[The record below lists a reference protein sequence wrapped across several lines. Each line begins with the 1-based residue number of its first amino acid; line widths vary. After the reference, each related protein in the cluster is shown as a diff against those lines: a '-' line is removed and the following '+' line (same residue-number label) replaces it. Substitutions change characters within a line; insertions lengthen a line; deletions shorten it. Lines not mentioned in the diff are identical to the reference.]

1 MTMTAERSN
10 QDDAS
15 HSTRRAHSTP
25 SRSIF
30 AVPTPIKQLFD
41 CFPLLTYSPNDLPQR
56 APRHR
61 DAHTLF
67 VFATEQQATDGA
79 PSYNPVC
86 LKWQVST
93 QEAYLKFS
101 GIKYRTVS
109 SNNHASPSG
118 VLPFLLPASTETSKP
133 PPPVS
138 SAKLQRWAMNNTARA
153 VEEPGDLRSSD
164 KKGLGKVSHLLEAL
178 RCRLIQ
184 VQLYSVYLS
193 SNATSLAEPLYIL
206 PTSSNAFVRLLTAAD
221 LRRAAE
227 NELLKFSAII
237 DAAELHRQAEE
248 AFEALETVLG
258 NDSWFFGASQPGLFD
273 ASVFAYTHLLMD
285 GNLGDA
291 WVDTRLR
298 DALLKCK
305 NLTSH
310 RDRIIA
316 SCFPDFGTSEL
327 LR

>member
-1 MTMTAERSN
+1 MPNAVSQMTMTAERSN

-86 LKWQVST
+86 LKWQ
-93 QEAYLKFS
+93 AYLKFS

-153 VEEPGDLRSSD
+153 VEEPGDLRYEAYLS
-164 KKGLGKVSHLLEAL
+164 LLDHRIRRAW
-178 RCRLIQ
+178 
-184 VQLYSVYLS
+184 LYSVYLS